1 MSTGSGDAG
10 DRSREL
16 RDALSQM
23 RLHELLDEVSERI
36 GRIAEMRDTTDGLLE
51 AMLVVSSGLDL
62 EATLRAI
69 VSSAVDLVDAGY
81 GALGVRGTGQE
92 LSEFIHQG
100 IDDETR
106 MLIGPLPTG
115 RGVLGALTAQPK
127 VMRLHDL
134 STHPDSVGFP
144 PHHPSMKTFLGA
156 PIRVR
161 DEIFGNLYLTEKRG
175 GAWFTEDDE
184 VVIQALASAAGIAID
199 NARLYAESQ
208 SRLMWI
214 EAAQDV
220 LTELL
225 SGADNDEVLEMIARQ
240 ALALTEADLV
250 FIATPDDP
258 EVPPDEVDD
267 LVITIAEGADGTDV
281 LGTRIPVDE
290 STSGHAFRTRR
301 PVRCDELEFT
311 PSEYAAK
318 AYGPAMV
325 APLRTAETTKG
336 VLVVMRKHD
345 AALFSD
351 ELFAL
356 SSNFA
361 GQAALALELADTSA
375 RAHEVDVLADR
386 ERIARDLHDHVIQ
399 RIFAEGMSLQA
410 TLQRVRAPDVR
421 DRLAHSINSLQDIV
435 QDIRAAIFD
444 LQHSGGE
451 VTRLR
456 QRIHEVVDTQVGEQ
470 QLRTHVRVSG
480 PLSVVDGDAAEQ
492 VVAVIREAVSN
503 AVRHAHA
510 DTVTVSVAVGDDIT
524 VEVVDDGVG
533 MPADVTASGLANLRA
548 RAAAFGG
555 ELVVTT
561 PPTGAGTLIRW
572 TVPFD
577 LGKTDRHPR

>member
-1 MSTGSGDAG
+1 
-10 DRSREL
+10 
-16 RDALSQM
+16 M

-51 AMLVVSSGLDL
+51 AMFVVTSGLDL

-69 VSSAVDLVDAGY
+69 VSSAVDLVDARF

-92 LSEFIHQG
+92 LSEFIYQG

-106 MLIGPLPTG
+106 MRIGPLPTG

-127 VMRLHDL
+127 VMRLDDL

-144 PHHPSMKTFLGA
+144 PDHPTMKTFLGA

-161 DEIFGNLYLTEKRG
+161 EEIFGNLYLTEKRG
-175 GAWFTEDDE
+175 GARFTEDDE
-184 VVIQALASAAGIAID
+184 VVIGALASAAGIAID
-199 NARLYAESQ
+199 NARLYAQSQ
-208 SRLMWI
+208 SRLGWI
-214 EAAQDV
+214 EAAHDV

-258 EVPPDEVDD
+258 ELPPDEVED
-267 LVITIAEGADGTDV
+267 LLITIAEGADGADL
-281 LGTRIPVDE
+281 LGSRIPVRG
-290 STSGHAFRTRR
+290 STSGNAFRTRR
-301 PVRCDELEFT
+301 PVRRDQLEFT
-311 PSEYAAK
+311 PSGHPAELF
-318 AYGPAMV
+318 GPVMV
-325 APLRTAETTKG
+325 VPLRTSETTKG
-336 VLVVMRKHD
+336 VLVVMRRHD
-345 AALFSD
+345 AAPFSD

-361 GQAALALELADTSA
+361 GQAALALELAEASA
-375 RAHEVDVLADR
+375 RAHEVDVIADR

-399 RIFAEGMSLQA
+399 RIFAEGMALQA

-421 DRLAHSINSLQDIV
+421 DRLTHSINSLQDIV
-435 QDIRAAIFD
+435 QEIRAAIFD
-444 LQHSGGE
+444 LQQGGNE

-456 QRIHEVVDTQVGEQ
+456 QRIHEVVDTHVDDQP
-470 QLRTHVRVSG
+470 LRTHVRLSG
-480 PLSVVDGDAAEQ
+480 PLSVVESSAAEQ
-492 VVAVIREAVSN
+492 VLAVISETVSN

-510 DTVTVSVAVGDDIT
+510 DTVTVSVAVGDEIT

-548 RAAAFGG
+548 RAQAYGG
-555 ELVVTT
+555 ELTVTT

-572 TVPFD
+572 AIPLCVDPPS
-577 LGKTDRHPR
+577 RRQR